1 MNIWKY
7 SHTRRIIIILIGLT
21 IILLYVVLS
30 HKDVLWDN
38 AVGALFGL
46 VTGLLLYEFSLAID
60 EIVKEKTVKE
70 NTKYIYELY
79 KIELETNI
87 NHIRNYIEKRWV
99 PFYRLQT
106 SSRDNLWGELADY
119 SKDINLMKKINALY
133 NEFALINNKID
144 IMNAVRL
151 QLRIRPYEERSGVSI
166 PEDVVMLNDE
176 LNSQLDG
183 CIGLGAGAI
192 KIAEECLQIISEQ
205 IKKLKT

>member
-1 MNIWKY
+1 MVLAL
-7 SHTRRIIIILIGLT
+7 IIILFL
-21 IILLYVVLS
+21 ILLF
-30 HKDVLWDN
+30 HRNILWDN
-38 AVGALFGL
+38 AAKTFSALL
-46 VTGLLLYEFSLAID
+46 SGLLLYEFSLVID
-60 EIVKEKTVKE
+60 EIAKEKTVKE

-87 NHIRNYIEKRWV
+87 GHINKYTKERWI

-106 SSRDNLWGELADY
+106 STRDNLWGEMADY

-133 NEFALINNKID
+133 NEFVLINNKID

-151 QLRIRPYEERSGVSI
+151 QLTIRPYEEMSGVVI
-166 PEDVVMLNDE
+166 PEDITKLKDE
-176 LNSQLDG
+176 LNSQLNG

-205 IKKLKT
+205 TKKLKI